1 MSLGTVGAVVGTL
14 VGLNGVSVV
23 AQSLG
28 PSVLVDVPGSY
39 RAVGSFVLVLLAGAL
54 VLYRS
59 ERFVDH
65 SIDASMEKP
74 HISLLYG
81 FIAFGLVVFV
91 GLLALSQLTQLGITV
106 PVVSY
111 VAIGL
116 IGLAMVLLA
125 GLGYAVLG
133 ARLTELWGPRQA
145 WNGLVFGAALSAV
158 GWLLLPII
166 AGTVT
171 WVAGASLGIG
181 GPVREWIHEERTVES
196 ETSP

>member
-1 MSLGTVGAVVGTL
+1 MSLGTGGAVVVTL
-14 VGLNGVSVV
+14 AGLADIPVV

-28 PSVLVDVPGSY
+28 PSVLVEVPGSY

-59 ERFVDH
+59 ERFVDR
-65 SIDASMEKP
+65 SIDASMERP
-74 HISLLYG
+74 HISVLYG

-91 GLLALSQLTQLGITV
+91 GFLILSQLTQLGVTI

-111 VAIGL
+111 VAMGL
-116 IGLAMVLLA
+116 VGLAMILLA
-125 GLGYAVLG
+125 GLGYAVVG

-158 GWLLLPII
+158 GWLLLPIF

-171 WVAGASLGIG
+171 WVAGAAFGIG

-196 ETSP
+196 ETGP